1 MTARPAADAGA
12 GQEANAET
20 SSQSA
25 IERWTSRGRAEHWLA
40 LLAFL
45 AFLPA
50 LRAGFVFDDTTLIVK
65 NPYAHGLEHLLRPF
79 TTHFWNAF
87 RSEGLQAGLQYY
99 RPLVSSSG
107 SCPSSR
113 RG

>member
-1 MTARPAADAGA
+1 
-12 GQEANAET
+12 NAET

-99 RPLVSSSG
+99 RPLVSSSFVLDWVASG
-107 SCPSSR
+107 GKPWLF
-113 RG
+113 